1 MLPVACVCNGWTM
14 TCRYCDGT
22 GWVMLG
28 RFNEKNGGK

>member
-14 TCRYCDGT
+14 NCQYCKGT

-28 RFNEKNGGK
+28 RMNEKGGK

>member
-14 TCRYCDGT
+14 TCRYCNGS

-28 RFNEKNGGK
+28 KFNEKNGGK